1 MANPQIWLAPAKIN
15 LFLHILGQ
23 RADGM
28 HELQTA
34 FQFIDLCDQLSFDAR
49 EDGCIEQSAT
59 IPGVSDGEDLCIRA
73 ARLLQQATGVKQ
85 GVTINLNKQI
95 PIGGGLGGA
104 SSNAATTLHALNQ
117 LWHTELTIEQLM
129 NMGLTLGADVPVFV
143 GGQAAW
149 AEGVGEQLTPIKTS
163 ELWYVVVDT
172 GVHVSTRAMFADSQ
186 LTRNSRQLTI
196 CPPEPG
202 VLGNV
207 FEPLVRSRYPVINNV
222 FKWLAK
228 YAVPFLTGTGGCVV
242 APFDEHES
250 ALAVQ
255 AKAPSELTVYVAKS
269 MNISPL
275 MEQLL

>member
-1 MANPQIWLAPAKIN
+1 
-15 LFLHILGQ
+15 
-23 RADGM
+23 M

-34 FQFIDLCDQLSFDAR
+34 FQFIDLCDQLSFDLR
-49 EDGCIEQSAT
+49 EDGYIEQSAP

-73 ARLLQQATGVKQ
+73 AQLLQQTTGVKQ
-85 GVTINLNKQI
+85 GVTIHLNKKI

-117 LWHTELTIEQLM
+117 LWQTELTIEQLS
-129 NMGLTLGADVPVFV
+129 NMALPLGADVPVFV

-149 AEGVGEQLTPIKTS
+149 AEGIGEQLTPITTA
-163 ELWYVVVDT
+163 ELWYVVADA

-207 FEPLVRSRYPVINNV
+207 FEPLVRTRYPEINNV
-222 FKWLAK
+222 FKWLEN
-228 YAVPFLTGTGGCVV
+228 YAAPFLTGTGGCVV

-255 AKAPSELTVYVAKS
+255 AQAPSELTVYVAKS

-275 MEQLL
+275 KVQLS